1 MSQGI
6 LSADDRPVCK
16 LQVRERNAH
25 SAQALPTTSC
35 RSESLNLLLS

>member
-25 SAQALPTTSC
+25 SELVH
-35 RSESLNLLLS
+35 

>member
-16 LQVRERNAH
+16 LHVRERNAH
-25 SAQALPTTSC
+25 PACERRRIHPLDLYA
-35 RSESLNLLLS
+35 